1 MIVAEFIFNIDFVDM
16 HFIYTHNTHDHQAQ
30 NFLTNELHQ
39 ICEFYK

>member
-16 HFIYTHNTHDHQAQ
+16 HFIYTHDHQAQ